1 MAKKKCMI
9 FETFNQ
15 VKDLHIDESKDDGL
29 MRLSGVFGVAG
40 IKNENNR
47 IYDKANYGQMVEGL
61 QKKISESGCPGELEH
76 PQSLNIDL
84 NNVSHKIESIKMNE
98 DGTVTGTIC
107 LLNTPKGKIAQAII
121 EGGLPL
127 YISSRGAGSITTE
140 GKVTLS
146 TLATYDLVGTP
157 GFSQAKFNL
166 DKNQK
171 FENLNESLDD
181 ANTNLWAIVES
192 DDDKESDDKADGKES
207 KDDDTKSKDDD
218 KKSKDDDKEPKD
230 DDTKSKDDDKEP
242 KDDDITE
249 SEDDKKSED
258 DKEPKDDDKKSKD
271 DDKEPKDDDT
281 KSKDDDKEL
290 KDDDITESEDDK
302 DSKDDDKDS
311 DDVPEDDK
319 TSDGKDSDDKD
330 LDDDK
335 SDDKSQDKNNKDTK
349 DNTNMTDLKK
359 SIDALTDKVSKLE
372 ASLHVTQ
379 ESLNDVKPTNYN
391 AIQKWITEEFA
402 PEFKEDIRD
411 EITGDLTE
419 SIANGVQDW
428 ITEEFAPEVQN
439 WVTEEFAPEVQNWVT
454 EEFAPEVQ
462 NWIVEEYSPE
472 LQNWI
477 TEEYSGALQDWITE
491 EYSGT
496 VEKWLNEELLPANN
510 EKINENISE
519 YLSEQNSNRLSNI
532 DAMLES
538 LENGTNTA
546 VDQIVKED
554 NEKNKYASVFAV
566 THMPAEY
573 KPSWNML
580 DESRKE
586 EIIRQSR
593 AYDFTRSGVLESF
606 WANVDFNKKP
616 INEDKVTTQVDPIKS
631 YQDVIAAQMIALR
644 PNY

>member
-230 DDTKSKDDDKEP
+230 DDTKSKDDDKE
-242 KDDDITE
+242 
-249 SEDDKKSED
+249 
-258 DKEPKDDDKKSKD
+258 
-271 DDKEPKDDDT
+271 
-281 KSKDDDKEL
+281 L

-428 ITEEFAPEVQN
+428 I
-439 WVTEEFAPEVQNWVT
+439 TEEFAPEVQNWVT